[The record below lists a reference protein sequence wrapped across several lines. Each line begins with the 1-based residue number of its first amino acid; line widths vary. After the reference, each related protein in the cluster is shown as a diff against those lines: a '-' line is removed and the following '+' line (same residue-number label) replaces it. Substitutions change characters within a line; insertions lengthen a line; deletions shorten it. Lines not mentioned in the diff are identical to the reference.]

1 MVASRDRA
9 RAEDFARK
17 EGVDSAAE
25 GYESVVDSPEID
37 AVYVALP
44 NAHHAVWSQRAL
56 EAGKAVLCEKP
67 LCVSAAETAA
77 VLGTAASTGSL
88 LWESFVFV
96 FQDQHRRLLEL
107 LESGA
112 IGQVRELVGPFHFNL
127 SRSVDIRLSAEL
139 AGGAL
144 ADLGCYPVRLAQ
156 EVLATR
162 DPVPGDV
169 AGFSTGNGAV
179 DTETVAIVDYGDQRL
194 VLSCGFRRALDTFT
208 RVVGTEGQIHLTNP
222 YHPTPQDLLVL
233 RRGDEVTVE
242 QPTSDAWSFTA
253 ALRHIHAVL
262 RDGRAPEH
270 LASESSLRS
279 ARTLEAVVQGCRPSS
294 LAGRPPT
301 SASA

>member
-44 NAHHAVWSQRAL
+44 NSHHAVWSQRAL

-67 LCVSAAETAA
+67 LCVSAAETDA

-144 ADLGCYPVRLAQ
+144 ADLGLGHQRIQTRPGVHIPFLQGIAAVRMLKRDEFDVLLAQ
-156 EVLATR
+156 
-162 DPVPGDV
+162 
-169 AGFSTGNGAV
+169 AGFI
-179 DTETVAIVDYGDQRL
+179 ER
-194 VLSCGFRRALDTFT
+194 
-208 RVVGTEGQIHLTNP
+208 
-222 YHPTPQDLLVL
+222 
-233 RRGDEVTVE
+233 
-242 QPTSDAWSFTA
+242 
-253 ALRHIHAVL
+253 
-262 RDGRAPEH
+262 PE
-270 LASESSLRS
+270 
-279 ARTLEAVVQGCRPSS
+279 
-294 LAGRPPT
+294 
-301 SASA
+301 

>member
-1 MVASRDRA
+1 MVASRDLA
-9 RAEDFARK
+9 VAEDFARK
-17 EGVDSAAE
+17 EGVDGAAE
-25 GYESVVDSPEID
+25 GYEAVIDSPEID

-44 NAHHAVWSQRAL
+44 NSHHAVWSQRAL
-56 EAGKAVLCEKP
+56 GAGKAVLCEKP

-88 LWESFVFV
+88 LWESFVFP

-112 IGQVRELVGPFHFNL
+112 IGEVRELVGPFHFNL

-156 EVLATR
+156 DVLSTR

-194 VLSCGFRRALDTFT
+194 VLSCGFRRAFDTFT

-233 RRGDEVTVE
+233 RRGDEETVE
-242 QPTSDAWSFTA
+242 RPTSDAWSFTA

-270 LASESSLRS
+270 LASDSSLRS
-279 ARTLEAVVQGCRPSS
+279 ARTLEAIVQGCRATA
-294 LAGRPPT
+294 AG
-301 SASA
+301 